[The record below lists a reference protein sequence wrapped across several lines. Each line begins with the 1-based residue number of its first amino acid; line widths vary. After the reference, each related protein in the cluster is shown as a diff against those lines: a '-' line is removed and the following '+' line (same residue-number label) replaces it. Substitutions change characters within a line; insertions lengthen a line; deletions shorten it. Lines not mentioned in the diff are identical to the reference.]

1 MLDFTIAKAINE
13 FGRGTILDS
22 ISYLISIRAFLFVL
36 LAFLAIIIFKFDNKR
51 WKKIIITLAI
61 AMVLYFV
68 INEVFI
74 KDVLESTFL
83 ERVRPYLAY
92 PNEIIPIG
100 HLNVDSSFP
109 SSHMSALTGVLLIL
123 AYYYR
128 RYWVWIASIL
138 AVLIMAFSR
147 LHNGMHYPS
156 DVLAGIAFGLIFGFI
171 AIWASEKIAGKRK
184 KRAKVKKRR

>member
-13 FGRGTILDS
+13 FGRGTILDN
-22 ISYLISIRAFLFVL
+22 ISYLISVRSFLFIL
-36 LAFLAIIIFKFDNKR
+36 LALLVIIIFKFDNKR
-51 WKKIIITLAI
+51 WKKIIIALAI
-61 AMVLYFV
+61 TMVLYFV
-68 INEVFI
+68 INEVVI
-74 KDVLESTFL
+74 KDFWESTFL

-100 HLNVDSSFP
+100 HPNVDSSFP

-128 RYWVWIASIL
+128 KYWIWIASIL
-138 AVLIMAFSR
+138 IILVMGLSR
-147 LHNGMHYPS
+147 VHNGMHYPS
-156 DVLAGIAFGLIFGFI
+156 DVLAGIIFGLVFGFI
-171 AIWASEKIAGKRK
+171 AIWTSEKISGKRK

>member
-1 MLDFTIAKAINE
+1 MIDFTIAKAINE
-13 FGRGTILDS
+13 FGRGTILDY
-22 ISYLISIRAFLFVL
+22 ISYLISVRSFLFVL
-36 LAFLAIIIFKFDNKR
+36 LAFLAIMIFKFDNKR
-51 WKKIIITLAI
+51 WKRIIIALAI

-68 INEVFI
+68 INEVVV
-74 KDVLESTFL
+74 KDFFESIFL

-109 SSHMSALTGVLLIL
+109 SSHMSALTGILLVL

-128 RYWVWIASIL
+128 KYWIWLASIL
-138 AVLIMAFSR
+138 AILIMGLSR

-156 DVLAGIAFGLIFGFI
+156 DVLAGIVFGLIFGFV
-171 AIWASEKIAGKRK
+171 AIWASEKIAGKK
-184 KRAKVKKRR
+184 KKG